1 MYPIGSNGASQAI
14 LDARTLAREI
24 ARHGPTP
31 EALGA
36 YEADRRPKTSAIVL
50 ANRGDGPDK
59 VLDIVEERAP
69 GGFKRLD
76 DVINRTEL
84 EEIAARY
91 KATAG
96 MDIERLNASPPI
108 LP

>member
-24 ARHGPTP
+24 RDKGATP
-31 EALGA
+31 AALQA
-36 YEADRRPKTSAIVL
+36 YDQDRRPKTGAIVL

-59 VLDIVEERAP
+59 VLDIVHDRAP
-69 GGFKRLD
+69 DGFDRLD
-76 DVINRTEL
+76 DVITRAEL
-84 EEIAARY
+84 EDIAAAY

-96 MDIERLNASPPI
+96 MDVDRLNTSPGI
-108 LP
+108 L